1 MAADLR
7 IGEFAGVAENW
18 TRRAAFGAGAA
29 LMLSAGAARALDLP
43 FVGPSDPVAPG
54 EDEANTR
61 SGRVRGERDGAI
73 TVFKGIPYGAPAAG
87 AARFMAPQPPRPWG
101 GVRDARKFGDICPQ
115 RPGDPPAYAT
125 GWRLPLDASDD
136 CLNLNV
142 WTPALRDG
150 AKRPVVVWIH
160 GGGFSEGAAVS
171 KVTDGARLAARGDVV
186 VVSISHRLNVFGYL
200 NLAEI
205 GGAKYADSAHAGQLD
220 LVAGLTWISQN
231 ILEFGG
237 DPARVTL
244 IGQDGGAGKVAALLA
259 MPAAR
264 GLFHRV
270 WTMSGQQVTGRT
282 RTHGSE
288 TARAVLAALK
298 LPSERVRELEKL
310 PLKQVLDA
318 MRGGTWTPVVDGK
331 TLPRDPFAPDAPA
344 QSRRLPMVLGNTL
357 QETTSLIGTVDPTIF
372 ALDWSEL
379 PDKLRQHLA
388 PFIGTLTAE
397 AIVKRYRRWYPQST
411 PSEVFFAAST
421 AARSWRGMLIESERR
436 AEQGAPTWT
445 YYVHWQSPL
454 DDGRWG
460 APHTVDIPLLF
471 NNLAASP
478 YTAGDGDAARFD
490 PPAELADNM
499 SDALVAFARTGNP
512 NHSGLPHWPQF
523 DLRNRAALIFDNPI
537 SVADDPRRRERLLFA
552 PVPYLQPGT

>member
-1 MAADLR
+1 MRTGLVVLVLSCCGMRPDISAQSVRANAHWSLAETTGGQLRGVSADG
-7 IGEFAGVAENW
+7 IH
-18 TRRAAFGAGAA
+18 
-29 LMLSAGAARALDLP
+29 S
-43 FVGPSDPVAPG
+43 
-54 EDEANTR
+54 
-61 SGRVRGERDGAI
+61 
-73 TVFKGIPYGAPAAG
+73 FKGIPYGADTSTRRFRAALPS
-87 AARFMAPQPPRPWG
+87 APWDG
-101 GVRDARKFGDICPQ
+101 IRDAVAYGPACPQ
-115 RPGDPPAYAT
+115 TSAVDPST
-125 GWRLPLDASDD
+125 ISED
-136 CLNLNV
+136 CLRLNV
-142 WTPALRDG
+142 WTPGLSTSTP
-150 AKRPVVVWIH
+150 RPVLVYLH
-160 GGGFSEGAAVS
+160 GGGYSHGTVSEPLF
-171 KVTDGARLAARGDVV
+171 DGSALSRRGDVV
-186 VVSISHRLNVFGYL
+186 VVTLHHRIGGFGYL
-200 NLAEI
+200 YLAAVDGERY
-205 GGAKYADSAHAGQLD
+205 GDSGNAGMLD
-220 LVAGLTWISQN
+220 LVLALTWVRDN
-231 ILEFGG
+231 IAAFGG

-244 IGQDGGAGKVAALLA
+244 FGQSGGGAKCATLMA

-282 RTHGSE
+282 RAHGSE